1 MQWLSLIKLCFK
13 LNVDGATFSI
23 HKFAG
28 IGAVVRDHA
37 GRVEAALSKKL
48 WSYGD

>member
-1 MQWLSLIKLCFK
+1 MQWLSPVEPYFK

-23 HKFAG
+23 RKSTG